1 MWKFTL
7 NLWNVLTT
15 NLHVRSTL
23 AGAQRRL
30 VYLKA
35 ESEIFFGL
43 KLKSTC
49 TFILCKSRWGRQDQI
64 QILPHSWTFVPWRNA
79 PTNPPPKAEPV
90 AARRSPWPI
99 EIGAWPDSLNLNVLH
114 QDRKLGELALFF
126 FMHIM
131 CHHLKS
137 YSLTSGIQY
146 SNLCTSITRAPSI
159 HHILISQPIFFSF
172 VCIIR
177 CQIWKSRY

>member
-1 MWKFTL
+1 MRPTPRPNPNPSSFMNFRAMTECPYQSTAKSGTSSSKKKPM
-7 NLWNVLTT
+7 T
-15 NLHVRSTL
+15 NRD
-23 AGAQRRL
+23 
-30 VYLKA
+30 
-35 ESEIFFGL
+35 
-43 KLKSTC
+43 
-49 TFILCKSRWGRQDQI
+49 W
-64 QILPHSWTFVPWRNA
+64 
-79 PTNPPPKAEPV
+79 
-90 AARRSPWPI
+90 
-99 EIGAWPDSLNLNVLH
+99 WPDSLNLNVLH

-177 CQIWKSRY
+177 CQI